1 MRFLFVCGFLSSF
14 LIPAASVASDKWVLA
29 AKSLNGSEIFV
40 YLDDVMEVG
49 DLLYAKTLMNYSFR
63 QDTGE
68 LSSVS
73 EDIISC
79 SREMIKT
86 TRMATYSEKLAK
98 GRKLSSD
105 DLVKLELDMWQSP
118 VSGSVYRDYVVRLCS
133 HFGR

>member
-1 MRFLFVCGFLSSF
+1 MRIILVCSLLSSV
-14 LIPAASVASDKWVLA
+14 LMPAASAADDKWVLA

-40 YLDDVMEVG
+40 YLAEVIDTG

-79 SREMIKT
+79 SRGMIKT
-86 TRMATYSEKLAK
+86 TRMSTYSEKLAR
-98 GRKLSSD
+98 GRKLSND
-105 DLVKLELDMWQSP
+105 DLVKLELDMWHSP
-118 VSGSVYRDYVVRLCS
+118 VAGSVYRDYVVRLCS